1 MSRGLDERKSA
12 LDRIKVRR
20 PFDPSLFE
28 AAPAIEL
35 PPPEEEPAS
44 QEAAV
49 QKEERRPAQEEAPV
63 VQEEVPV
70 VQEEVS
76 EVHPEYEEKPV
87 AEGGQQT
94 SEDYHGGTE
103 LTFSMPTQRQSGQQ
117 GAQQQGGQASGE
129 SAEGEPSEA
138 KEEAGGEAAQEAG
151 EPQEGAK
158 GKGQEEEHEEPAEGA
173 SDEGEQEGQQD
184 GEQNGGGKVRGSGGA
199 AAEEEEQAEAGER
212 AAHRE
217 VEEHAEGG
225 EEEHEGGGEGGGKE
239 SGEEGEAEE
248 ESGGEGE
255 EEDGEEEE
263 EEEESGSQS
272 TSGGYNS
279 AQVVGLEGEVEGE
292 GLSPEELRRLQ
303 TEFYRLIEMIAEEK
317 TKYFD
322 PSLAGSLAKA
332 EYNVKRMALRR
343 FEGKPPTYYKMPRVR
358 ESVVLILDNSGSMV
372 PYANMLRALA
382 DIAAKRRDVE
392 IYIAPN
398 GHVEEELAPVE
409 RPVDHDKFM
418 KRTAGRKV
426 IYVGDFD
433 GANTPI
439 ELSWRNDVIWI
450 APEDRYRRFLSHNWV
465 RYGEDRFK
473 GTFVRAFSIDDI
485 LAGIKKALSGAKWI
499 DMCGVCED
507 EEDAY
512 EDEEDQR

>member
-1 MSRGLDERKSA
+1 MSRRFDDKKTA

-20 PFDPSLFE
+20 PFDPSLFD

-35 PPPEEEPAS
+35 PPPEEEPAL
-44 QEAAV
+44 QEAAA
-49 QKEERRPAQEEAPV
+49 QEEEQRPAQEEAS
-63 VQEEVPV
+63 V

-117 GAQQQGGQASGE
+117 GAQQQGGGE
-129 SAEGEPSEA
+129 SAEGEPNKA
-138 KEEAGGEAAQEAG
+138 EEDAGGEAAQEAG

-158 GKGQEEEHEEPAEGA
+158 GKGAEEEGQEEPAEGA
-173 SDEGEQEGQQD
+173 SDEGEQEGRQG
-184 GEQNGGGKVRGSGGA
+184 GEQSGGEEEAGGSGGA
-199 AAEEEEQAEAGER
+199 AEEEGQAGADER

-217 VEEHAEGG
+217 AEQHVEGG
-225 EEEHEGGGEGGGKE
+225 EEEHEGGGEGGGEE
-239 SGEEGEAEE
+239 SGEGEAEVE
-248 ESGGEGE
+248 ESGGEE
-255 EEDGEEEE
+255 EWEEGGGEEEE
-263 EEEESGSQS
+263 SWEGEEESGSQG

-279 AQVVGLEGEVEGE
+279 AQVVGLEGE
-292 GLSPEELRRLQ
+292 GLSPDELRRLQ
-303 TEFYRLIEMIAEEK
+303 TEFYRLVEMIAEEK
-317 TKYFD
+317 TKQFD
-322 PSLAGSLAKA
+322 PSLVAGSLAKA
-332 EYNVKRMALRR
+332 EYDVRRMALRR
-343 FEGKPPTYYKMPRVR
+343 FEGKPPAYYKMPRVR

-382 DIAAKRRDVE
+382 DVAARRRDVE

-409 RPVDHDKFM
+409 RPVDHGEFM
-418 KRTAGRKV
+418 RRTAGRKV

-450 APEDRYRRFLSHNWV
+450 APEERYRKFLSHNWV
-465 RYGEDRFK
+465 RYGEDKFK

-485 LAGIKKALSGAKWI
+485 LAGIRKALSGARWI
-499 DMCGVCED
+499 DMCDVCGD
-507 EEDAY
+507 EE
-512 EDEEDQR
+512 EQQ

>member
-1 MSRGLDERKSA
+1 MSRGLDDRKSA

-20 PFDPSLFE
+20 PFDPSLFD

-35 PPPEEEPAS
+35 PPPEEELAP
-44 QEAAV
+44 QEAAA
-49 QKEERRPAQEEAPV
+49 QEEEQRPAQEEFQA
-63 VQEEVPV
+63 VQG
-70 VQEEVS
+70 EVS
-76 EVHPEYEEKPV
+76 EVHPEHEEKPV
-87 AEGGQQT
+87 AEGDQQT

-117 GAQQQGGQASGE
+117 GAQQQGGGAQQQAGGE
-129 SAEGEPSEA
+129 SAEGEPNEA
-138 KEEAGGEAAQEAG
+138 EEEAGGEAAQEAG

-158 GKGQEEEHEEPAEGA
+158 GKGAEEEGQEEPAEGA
-173 SDEGEQEGQQD
+173 SDEDEQEGRQGG
-184 GEQNGGGKVRGSGGA
+184 GEQNGGEKAGGSGGA
-199 AAEEEEQAEAGER
+199 AEEEGQAEADER
-212 AAHRE
+212 AAHRDAE
-217 VEEHAEGG
+217 QQGEGG
-225 EEEHEGGGEGGGKE
+225 EKEHEGGGEGGGEE
-239 SGEEGEAEE
+239 SGEGGEAEEE
-248 ESGGEGE
+248 ESGGEE
-255 EEDGEEEE
+255 EWEEGGGEEEE
-263 EEEESGSQS
+263 EWEGEEEGGSQS

-279 AQVVGLEGEVEGE
+279 AQVVGLEGE

-303 TEFYRLIEMIAEEK
+303 TEFYRLVEMIADEK
-317 TKYFD
+317 TKQFD

-332 EYNVKRMALRR
+332 EYDVRRMALRR

-409 RPVDHDKFM
+409 RPVDHGEFM
-418 KRTAGRKV
+418 RRTAGRKV

-450 APEDRYRRFLSHNWV
+450 APEERYRRFLSHNWV
-465 RYGEDRFK
+465 RYGEDKFK
-473 GTFVRAFSIDDI
+473 GTFIRAFSVDDI
-485 LAGIKKALSGAKWI
+485 LAGIRKALSGAKWI
-499 DMCGVCED
+499 DMCDVCGD
-507 EEDAY
+507 EE
-512 EDEEDQR
+512 EQQ

>member
-49 QKEERRPAQEEAPV
+49 QKEERRPAQEEAPA

-138 KEEAGGEAAQEAG
+138 KEEAGGEATQEAG

-184 GEQNGGGKVRGSGGA
+184 GEQNGGGKVRGSGG

-499 DMCGVCED
+499 DMCDVCED